1 MVACGKGANAGRSDG
16 KEELRGSCLLTS
28 VSLHDE
34 VHPAEGLLADVVGR
48 HFRKEPAAGSF
59 SLTSSLP

>member
-34 VHPAEGLLADVVGR
+34 VHPAEGPLAEGR
-48 HFRKEPAAGSF
+48 RFIQGYDF
-59 SLTSSLP
+59 SANVCLPSG

>member
-1 MVACGKGANAGRSDG
+1 
-16 KEELRGSCLLTS
+16 LLTS